1 MSETLKALQKFRDIV
16 VNEAKAN
23 LRAQGKDASGKL
35 SNSIQGEVKQ
45 MPNSIG
51 VYFNMEPYGNFQDK
65 GVKGANPN
73 NVSKNAKIRGQQ
85 APNSIYRF
93 GSGNYSG
100 TWSTFVSSLE
110 KWAKRKNI
118 RLRDESGKFKKGNYK
133 TIAQVLAKNIY
144 SRGIKPSLFFT
155 KPFEKAFKT
164 LPDVLIDKYGLDAEQ
179 LLNQILDQNLKN
191 IK

>member
-1 MSETLKALQKFRDIV
+1 MSETLKALQQFRDIV

-23 LRAQGKDASGKL
+23 LRSQGKDASGKL

-65 GVKGANPN
+65 GVKGANPSGLPN
-73 NVSKNAKIRGQQ
+73 GSKNKGVQK
-85 APNSIYRF
+85 APNSPYKF
-93 GSGNYSG
+93 GSGSG
-100 TWSTFVSSLE
+100 PKGGLTKSLD
-110 KWAKRKNI
+110 KWIVRKGI
-118 RLRDESGKFKKGNYK
+118 APRDLQGKFQSRK
-133 TIAQVLAKNIY
+133 TLKFLLARSIY
-144 SRGIKPSLFFT
+144 MSGIKPSLFFT

-179 LLNQILDQNLKN
+179 LLTQILDTNLKN

>member
-23 LRAQGKDASGKL
+23 LRSQGKDASGKL

-65 GVKGANPN
+65 GV
-73 NVSKNAKIRGQQ
+73 
-85 APNSIYRF
+85 
-93 GSGNYSG
+93 SG
-100 TWSTFVSSLE
+100 T
-110 KWAKRKNI
+110 KRKFNTPYSYTTKMPPPSKLDKWI
-118 RLRDESGKFKKGNYK
+118 VRKGIAPRSKTGKFQSRKGIQFAIARSIFYK
-133 TIAQVLAKNIY
+133 
-144 SRGIKPSLFFT
+144 GIKPSLFFT
-155 KPFEKAFKT
+155 KPFEQAYKT

-179 LLNQILDQNLKN
+179 LLTQILDQNLKN

>member
-35 SNSIQGEVKQ
+35 SNSIQGEVKE

-65 GVKGANPN
+65 GV
-73 NVSKNAKIRGQQ
+73 
-85 APNSIYRF
+85 
-93 GSGNYSG
+93 SG
-100 TWSTFVSSLE
+100 T
-110 KWAKRKNI
+110 KRKFNTPYSYTTKMPPPSKLDKWI
-118 RLRDESGKFKKGNYK
+118 VRKGIAPRSKTGKFQSRKGIQFAIARSIFYK
-133 TIAQVLAKNIY
+133 
-144 SRGIKPSLFFT
+144 GIKPSLFFT
-155 KPFEKAFKT
+155 KPFEQAYKT